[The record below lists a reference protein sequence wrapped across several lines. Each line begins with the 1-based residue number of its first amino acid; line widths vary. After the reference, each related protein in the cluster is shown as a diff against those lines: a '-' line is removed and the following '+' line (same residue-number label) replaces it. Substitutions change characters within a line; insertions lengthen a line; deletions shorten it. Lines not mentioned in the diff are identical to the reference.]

1 MGLFNKVVKHSKS
14 SKELDKKIKNFNEE
28 FEKNKLI
35 SSKKMFSDEEID
47 EILSK
52 NIELEYNEFD
62 LNESGL
68 SEIDKSIED
77 LSEKYKK
84 NIIEKKSALDGKSKE
99 IKKIFNE
106 LYKNEVENVVENYIS
121 KYSKDIV
128 NLREDL
134 FYEVQKKPTV
144 NLNVLEDKINLLTI
158 RYNQLSEGLL
168 DGSYNNNLKNPIN
181 IEQLK
186 NHYQLLVGRLQ
197 EQLATIGGG
206 GEVNLK
212 YLDDVVG
219 IATNP
224 SVYDGKYLKYD
235 HSIGK
240 FVFEDVSGISTFS
253 GDYNDL
259 TNKPTIPSIVGLAS
273 EGYVDNAVS
282 GVSTFSGDYN
292 DLTNKPTIPSVVGLA
307 SEGYVDNAVSGV
319 STFSGDYNDLTN
331 KPTIPSIVGLASEGY
346 VDNAVGG
353 ITTFTGAATTIT
365 SNQISN
371 WDTSYGWGD
380 HGVVGYATEA
390 VTNSLQSQINSLG
403 TNLNIIGFY
412 DATIGVVT
420 SLTVV
425 GETREYISVGNTL
438 PSVGITTGDY
448 LIISTGGNDVG
459 IASYISLGITSAY
472 PGDWIVG
479 VGNSEWNILSY
490 SQQVIAPRATNA
502 DFADTLKSDSSVNT
516 SGIITA
522 GSFYGNGANLSGVV
536 TSLVGYATEGYVD
549 NAVVGFVTSGSLVG
563 YLTTEADTLATVTG
577 RGATTANSIDVGEL
591 TISGGTNTG
600 TIDIRNNTNSSSAI
614 YFNDASGTVN
624 ANIQGVSGYL
634 TLNSAAGANVSVNS
648 YSVFSQN
655 GDVTLNSGGNGNTT
669 VGGTLTA
676 GSFYGNGANLSG
688 VVTSLVGYAT
698 EGYVDNAV
706 VGFITSGA
714 SGSELT
720 GLTGASEGTY
730 GGSTNSAQISVDAN
744 GRITGISQVA
754 ISGGGGGGISGI
766 NIYDS
771 QGALGVTTNIKFV
784 DNLDAVSVGNTIE
797 INVTGV
803 VTSLVGYAT
812 EGYVDNAIVGFVTSG
827 SLVGYL
833 TTETDT
839 LATVTAR
846 GNSTSSGLS
855 VSGVS
860 TFQSHVEVNG
870 LNVSGISTFGTSY
883 EVTSGSGTF
892 TASAGVSTN
901 IESFNAS
908 DYKVVEYKLWAQHA
922 NGIQSQKVIVM
933 HDDNDVYTQESDIFF
948 SNTLLVGAGAT
959 ISGGTVSLTITPES
973 GVNGITTYRYSKESL
988 V

>member
-144 NLNVLEDKINLLTI
+144 DLNVLEDKINLLTI

-168 DGSYNNNLKNPIN
+168 DGSYNNDLKNPIN

-240 FVFEDVSGISTFS
+240 FVFEDVSG
-253 GDYNDL
+253 
-259 TNKPTIPSIVGLAS
+259 
-273 EGYVDNAVS
+273 VS
-282 GVSTFSGDYN
+282 SFSGDYN

-331 KPTIPSIVGLASEGY
+331 KPTIPSVVGLASEGY

-371 WDTSYGWGD
+371 WNTSYGWGD

-390 VTNSLQSQINSLG
+390 VTNSLQAQINSLG

-412 DATIGVVT
+412 DAAIGVVT

-425 GETREYISVGNTL
+425 GETRGYISVGSTL

-448 LIISTGGNDVG
+448 LIISTGGSDVG
-459 IASYISLGITSAY
+459 VASYISLGISTAY

-516 SGIITA
+516 SGII
-522 GSFYGNGANLSGVV
+522 
-536 TSLVGYATEGYVD
+536 
-549 NAVVGFVTSGSLVG
+549 
-563 YLTTEADTLATVTG
+563 
-577 RGATTANSIDVGEL
+577 
-591 TISGGTNTG
+591 
-600 TIDIRNNTNSSSAI
+600 
-614 YFNDASGTVN
+614 
-624 ANIQGVSGYL
+624 
-634 TLNSAAGANVSVNS
+634 
-648 YSVFSQN
+648 
-655 GDVTLNSGGNGNTT
+655 
-669 VGGTLTA
+669 TA

-797 INVTGV
+797 VKVTGV
-803 VTSLVGYAT
+803 VTSGGIGTL
-812 EGYVDNAIVGFVTSG
+812 TS
-827 SLVGYL
+827 
-833 TTETDT
+833 
-839 LATVTAR
+839 
-846 GNSTSSGLS
+846 
-855 VSGVS
+855 
-860 TFQSHVEVNG
+860 
-870 LNVSGISTFGTSY
+870 LNVSSTDNNRVYGIAADYGA
-883 EVTSGSGTF
+883 F

-901 IESFNAS
+901 IESFSTS
-908 DYKVVEYKLWAQHA
+908 DYKVVEYKLWVQHA

-933 HDDNDVYTQESDIFF
+933 NDSNNVYTQESNIFF

-973 GVNGITTYRYSKESL
+973 GVTGIITYKYSKEYL

>member
-1 MGLFNKVVKHSKS
+1 V
-14 SKELDKKIKNFNEE
+14 
-28 FEKNKLI
+28 
-35 SSKKMFSDEEID
+35 
-47 EILSK
+47 
-52 NIELEYNEFD
+52 
-62 LNESGL
+62 
-68 SEIDKSIED
+68 
-77 LSEKYKK
+77 
-84 NIIEKKSALDGKSKE
+84 
-99 IKKIFNE
+99 
-106 LYKNEVENVVENYIS
+106 
-121 KYSKDIV
+121 
-128 NLREDL
+128 
-134 FYEVQKKPTV
+134 
-144 NLNVLEDKINLLTI
+144 
-158 RYNQLSEGLL
+158 
-168 DGSYNNNLKNPIN
+168 
-181 IEQLK
+181 
-186 NHYQLLVGRLQ
+186 
-197 EQLATIGGG
+197 
-206 GEVNLK
+206 
-212 YLDDVVG
+212 
-219 IATNP
+219 
-224 SVYDGKYLKYD
+224 
-235 HSIGK
+235 
-240 FVFEDVSGISTFS
+240 
-253 GDYNDL
+253 
-259 TNKPTIPSIVGLAS
+259 VGLAS

-307 SEGYVDNAVSGV
+307 S
-319 STFSGDYNDLTN
+319 
-331 KPTIPSIVGLASEGY
+331 
-346 VDNAVGG
+346 
-353 ITTFTGAATTIT
+353 
-365 SNQISN
+365 
-371 WDTSYGWGD
+371 
-380 HGVVGYATEA
+380 
-390 VTNSLQSQINSLG
+390 
-403 TNLNIIGFY
+403 
-412 DATIGVVT
+412 
-420 SLTVV
+420 
-425 GETREYISVGNTL
+425 
-438 PSVGITTGDY
+438 
-448 LIISTGGNDVG
+448 
-459 IASYISLGITSAY
+459 
-472 PGDWIVG
+472 
-479 VGNSEWNILSY
+479 
-490 SQQVIAPRATNA
+490 
-502 DFADTLKSDSSVNT
+502 
-516 SGIITA
+516 
-522 GSFYGNGANLSGVV
+522 
-536 TSLVGYATEGYVD
+536 EGYVD

>member
-240 FVFEDVSGISTFS
+240 FVFEDVSGI
-253 GDYNDL
+253 
-259 TNKPTIPSIVGLAS
+259 
-273 EGYVDNAVS
+273 
-282 GVSTFSGDYN
+282 
-292 DLTNKPTIPSVVGLA
+292 
-307 SEGYVDNAVSGV
+307 